1 MLNTGDR
8 KFLWQFQQSG
18 TDEISAK
25 TLTEEA
31 CGAKVVIYASLSIVD
46 LYAHQVST
54 GRTHGLAQQSTSK
67 LKFPELP
74 PSGVN
79 PAYLTFT

>member
-1 MLNTGDR
+1 MLNTGDS

-31 CGAKVVIYASLSIVD
+31 CGAKVVM
-46 LYAHQVST
+46 HPCQ
-54 GRTHGLAQQSTSK
+54 
-67 LKFPELP
+67 
-74 PSGVN
+74 
-79 PAYLTFT
+79 